1 MTKDDFVELSG
12 ILRDRPRG
20 SKILKIMFEFSEDPE
35 HGLYLSAPW
44 IEGESFTMSG
54 IFQETLKEIFRD
66 EELDESGEDSPQHI
80 LITIMARQHSYSIL
94 LVESQVIGADDRT
107 LYLYKEEDFS

>member
-12 ILRDRPRG
+12 ILRDRPSG

-44 IEGESFTMSG
+44 IEGESFTLSHH
-54 IFQETLKEIFRD
+54 FQETLKEIFRD
-66 EELDESGEDSPQHI
+66 EMAESGEDSPQHI
-80 LITIMARQHSYSIL
+80 LITIRPANNYTTLI
-94 LVESQVIGADDRT
+94 VECQVLGVADCVA
-107 LYLYKEEDFS
+107 YHYEEEEFA

>member
-1 MTKDDFVELSG
+1 MTKDDFVELAG

-20 SKILKIMFEFSEDPE
+20 SKILKIQFEFSEDPAL
-35 HGLYLSAPW
+35 GLYLSAPW
-44 IEGESFTMSG
+44 IEGESFTMSHR
-54 IFQETLKEIFRD
+54 FQETLKEIFLK
-66 EELDESGEDSPQHI
+66 EMKESGEESPQRI
-80 LITIMARQHSYSIL
+80 IITIMADYSYRIL